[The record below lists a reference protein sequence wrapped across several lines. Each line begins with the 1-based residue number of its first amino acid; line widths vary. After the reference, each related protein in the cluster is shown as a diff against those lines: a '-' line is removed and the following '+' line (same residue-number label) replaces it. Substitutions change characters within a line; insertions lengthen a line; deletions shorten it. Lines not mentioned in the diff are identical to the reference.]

1 MALKLRTLRARVRA
15 RRHTVFL
22 VAIIVA
28 FVVRPLFGDSG
39 AAPIVFSLAMASM
52 LLVGL
57 LTIQIDDLVGE
68 RDRLVAQR
76 RRMVIVGWAL
86 AIPAIADRVLI
97 LFDTSTA
104 VLVVGAI
111 VWLLFFIFA
120 TWSQLRSVLKQREVT
135 GETISNAVSVYLL
148 MGMTW
153 GIAYVVIFLVQPQA
167 FNWGGAAPPP
177 VRDVFPILIY
187 FSMTT
192 LSTVGFGDITPVT
205 LQARYV
211 AVAEGIT
218 GQFYLAILVA
228 RLVSLHMAG
237 SASRR

>member
-15 RRHTVFL
+15 RRHTFFL
-22 VAIIVA
+22 AAIIVA
-28 FVVRPLFGDSG
+28 FAVRPLFGDSG
-39 AAPIVFSLAMASM
+39 AAPLVFSFAMLIM

-148 MGMTW
+148 MGVTW
-153 GIAYVVIFLVQPQA
+153 GVVYVVIFLLHP
-167 FNWGGAAPPP
+167 GA
-177 VRDVFPILIY
+177 
-187 FSMTT
+187 S
-192 LSTVGFGDITPVT
+192 
-205 LQARYV
+205 
-211 AVAEGIT
+211 
-218 GQFYLAILVA
+218 
-228 RLVSLHMAG
+228 VS
-237 SASRR
+237 